1 MRKRCSI
8 DVRRKATT
16 ISIPVKSFTAIR
28 YIPFPLD
35 KIGHGISRGDV
46 SSTVTGKTSSLLKNF
61 LPFFLSFVLSFA
73 SPLVWLEKGG
83 GWTSDSGRRIS
94 MAAVSCVRHRRFN
107 TTFDW
112 HPRPDLQRIR
122 YPRAKDEGSK
132 SVECSSGVGRPG
144 QHVAAIYI
152 RAPRLPSR
160 PLPYRPTPAAATFNP
175 RLVSFRRHNH
185 RVCTCVCVCVT
196 GTKTPYNLLE
206 RHDTPCRAAEIYI
219 QPKSS
224 LMLIV
229 PKTVRYIRNTMLVR
243 FFLLFLFSFSFSSY
257 LSVTSADND
266 HTSSRGF

>member
-1 MRKRCSI
+1 
-8 DVRRKATT
+8 
-16 ISIPVKSFTAIR
+16 
-28 YIPFPLD
+28 
-35 KIGHGISRGDV
+35 
-46 SSTVTGKTSSLLKNF
+46 
-61 LPFFLSFVLSFA
+61 
-73 SPLVWLEKGG
+73 
-83 GWTSDSGRRIS
+83 

-152 RAPRLPSR
+152 RAPRLSALSPS
-160 PLPYRPTPAAATFNP
+160 PSLDLYTVPQPT
-175 RLVSFRRHNH
+175 LVSCRFDATTTAT
-185 RVCTCVCVCVT
+185 VCVCVCVT

-206 RHDTPCRAAEIYI
+206 RHDTPCRAAQIYI

-229 PKTVRYIRNTMLVR
+229 PKTVRYTKHDARSPCY
-243 FFLLFLFSFSFSSY
+243 FFLSLSSFLFLSLPSFSFFSD
-257 LSVTSADND
+257 LSVSDND
-266 HTSSRGF
+266 RRREDFE

>member
-1 MRKRCSI
+1 
-8 DVRRKATT
+8 
-16 ISIPVKSFTAIR
+16 
-28 YIPFPLD
+28 
-35 KIGHGISRGDV
+35 
-46 SSTVTGKTSSLLKNF
+46 
-61 LPFFLSFVLSFA
+61 
-73 SPLVWLEKGG
+73 
-83 GWTSDSGRRIS
+83 

-152 RAPRLPSR
+152 RAPRLSALSPSPSLSTSIPSLNPPSSR
-160 PLPYRPTPAAATFNP
+160 VVSTPQP
-175 RLVSFRRHNH
+175 PPPCV
-185 RVCTCVCVCVT
+185 CVCVCVT

-206 RHDTPCRAAEIYI
+206 RHDTPCRAAQIYI

-229 PKTVRYIRNTMLVR
+229 PKTVRYTKHDARSPCYFFLSS
-243 FFLLFLFSFSFSSY
+243 FLFLLFLFSSY
-257 LSVTSADND
+257 LSVIMTVVARIL
-266 HTSSRGF
+266 SRWVIFDTEGPSEGEN

>member
-16 ISIPVKSFTAIR
+16 ISIPEKSFTTIR

-61 LPFFLSFVLSFA
+61 LPFFLSLSRL
-73 SPLVWLEKGG
+73 PVGLVRGGKEREREG

-160 PLPYRPTPAAATFNP
+160 PLYRPIPAAATFNP

-185 RVCTCVCVCVT
+185 RVCTCVCVCV
-196 GTKTPYNLLE
+196 
-206 RHDTPCRAAEIYI
+206 
-219 QPKSS
+219 
-224 LMLIV
+224 
-229 PKTVRYIRNTMLVR
+229 
-243 FFLLFLFSFSFSSY
+243 
-257 LSVTSADND
+257 
-266 HTSSRGF
+266 

>member
-1 MRKRCSI
+1 MR
-8 DVRRKATT
+8 
-16 ISIPVKSFTAIR
+16 
-28 YIPFPLD
+28 
-35 KIGHGISRGDV
+35 
-46 SSTVTGKTSSLLKNF
+46 
-61 LPFFLSFVLSFA
+61 
-73 SPLVWLEKGG
+73 
-83 GWTSDSGRRIS
+83 TSDSGRRIS

-152 RAPRLPSR
+152 RAPRLSALSPLLSR
-160 PLPYRPTPAAATFNP
+160 PLYRRSTHP

-185 RVCTCVCVCVT
+185 RHCVCVCVCVT

-229 PKTVRYIRNTMLVR
+229 PKTVRYTKHDARSPCY
-243 FFLLFLFSFSFSSY
+243 FFSPSLLSFSFSSY
-257 LSVTSADND
+257 LSVNGDND
-266 HTSSRGF
+266 RTSSREFRVNG

>member
-1 MRKRCSI
+1 MFHF
-8 DVRRKATT
+8 DVRRKATA
-16 ISIPVKSFTAIR
+16 ISIPEKSFTTIR

-61 LPFFLSFVLSFA
+61 LSSFLSFPLSSSSLF
-73 SPLVWLEKGG
+73 PFLLPVGLVRGER

-152 RAPRLPSR
+152 RAPRLSALSPS
-160 PLPYRPTPAAATFNP
+160 PSLDLYTVPQPT
-175 RLVSFRRHNH
+175 LVSCRFDATTTAT
-185 RVCTCVCVCVT
+185 VCVCVCV
-196 GTKTPYNLLE
+196 
-206 RHDTPCRAAEIYI
+206 
-219 QPKSS
+219 
-224 LMLIV
+224 
-229 PKTVRYIRNTMLVR
+229 
-243 FFLLFLFSFSFSSY
+243 
-257 LSVTSADND
+257 
-266 HTSSRGF
+266 

>member
-1 MRKRCSI
+1 
-8 DVRRKATT
+8 
-16 ISIPVKSFTAIR
+16 
-28 YIPFPLD
+28 
-35 KIGHGISRGDV
+35 
-46 SSTVTGKTSSLLKNF
+46 
-61 LPFFLSFVLSFA
+61 
-73 SPLVWLEKGG
+73 
-83 GWTSDSGRRIS
+83 

-152 RAPRLPSR
+152 RAPRLSTLSLHHPSLDLYTV
-160 PLPYRPTPAAATFNP
+160 PQPTLASCRFDATTTAT
-175 RLVSFRRHNH
+175 
-185 RVCTCVCVCVT
+185 VCVPVCVRVCVT

-229 PKTVRYIRNTMLVR
+229 PKTVRYMKHDARSPCYF
-243 FFLLFLFSFSFSSY
+243 FFLLLFLPSFFLFFV
-257 LSVTSADND
+257 LSVSE
-266 HTSSRGF
+266 RG

>member
-16 ISIPVKSFTAIR
+16 ISIPVKSFTTIR

-73 SPLVWLEKGG
+73 SPLVWLEKGGGG

-152 RAPRLPSR
+152 RAPPPPLSTSTLPTHPRRGNVQPSPR
-160 PLPYRPTPAAATFNP
+160 VVSTPQP
-175 RLVSFRRHNH
+175 PCVY
-185 RVCTCVCVCVT
+185 VCVCVC
-196 GTKTPYNLLE
+196 N
-206 RHDTPCRAAEIYI
+206 RHED
-219 QPKSS
+219 S
-224 LMLIV
+224 L
-229 PKTVRYIRNTMLVR
+229 
-243 FFLLFLFSFSFSSY
+243 
-257 LSVTSADND
+257 
-266 HTSSRGF
+266 